1 MRGHSFLLVDDGG
14 KRANLDAFSR
24 LRVSTPHAIFDSTQ
38 VYDDN
43 PLFMENV
50 LTGSATATY
59 VRQRSCT
66 DLQTTTSSGDRAIRQ
81 SRRYFNYQAGKSH
94 LVLVTFNAH
103 GQQEGVEK
111 RIGYFDDNDGFYL
124 KVTGT
129 TISLVKRSS
138 VSGVVVETE
147 VLQEDWNVDRFD
159 GQNESNIT
167 LDLTKTQILLFD
179 MQWLGVGAVRI
190 GFVIN
195 GRAYYAHQFNHANSE
210 PHVYIQTPNLPVRW
224 ELENTSAAPGGG
236 LVEAICCSIMSEG
249 GVEQTGITRS
259 ASRGDSPLSV
269 GEDLTPLISI
279 RLRAGYERQTVIPEH
294 FSIISG
300 STADCWWRLVYN
312 PTITGGASP
321 VWTAASNAVEYDV
334 TMDGV
339 VSGGVAIDEGYIS
352 SKTDS
357 VGHTLNRRLTLAAS
371 YDSTPDVLVLCGR
384 PTSKSSAIMSAAITW
399 MEVA

>member
-1 MRGHSFLLVDDGG
+1 
-14 KRANLDAFSR
+14 
-24 LRVSTPHAIFDSTQ
+24 
-38 VYDDN
+38 
-43 PLFMENV
+43 
-50 LTGSATATY
+50 
-59 VRQRSCT
+59 
-66 DLQTTTSSGDRAIRQ
+66 
-81 SRRYFNYQAGKSH
+81 
-94 LVLVTFNAH
+94 VLVTFNAH

-384 PTSKSSAIMSAAITW
+384 PTSKSAAIMSAAITW